1 MVPGRAGADN
11 RVELRGRRGYHRR
24 VSRPEPERSSS
35 AEPLPDNP
43 RSPVSPLLV
52 ERFRPVVQALRAY
65 HRHRAIGLEHIPRT
79 GPGLIVLN
87 HSLAT
92 YDGVLFCAAMHAVC
106 GRWPASLGDD
116 LIFRTP
122 LIADFARRA
131 GVRPANPGNGQA
143 LLEAGHLV
151 VVAPGG
157 MREALRP
164 TDEAHTVRWGRR
176 KGFVRL
182 AIQAG
187 APLIL
192 VACPAA
198 DDLYTVYPSK
208 LTARLYKRF
217 KLPLPLAR
225 GLGPTPLPRPVRLT
239 HLVGAPIVPPPL
251 DAADPDGQVDRLH
264 GTVVRRMDGLMRAAA
279 RR

>member
-1 MVPGRAGADN
+1 M
-11 RVELRGRRGYHRR
+11 
-24 VSRPEPERSSS
+24 
-35 AEPLPDNP
+35 
-43 RSPVSPLLV
+43 LV
-52 ERFRPVVQALRAY
+52 ARFRPLVQGLRAY
-65 HRHRAIGLEHIPRT
+65 HRHRVIGLEHVPRK

-92 YDGVLFCAAMHAVC
+92 YDGVLFASAMHAAT

-116 LIFRTP
+116 LIFKTP
-122 LIADFARRA
+122 LVADFARRA
-131 GVRPANPGNGQA
+131 GVKPANPGNGHA

-164 TDEAHTVRWGRR
+164 TAEAHTVRWGRR

-182 AIQAG
+182 AIETG
-187 APLIL
+187 APMIL

-198 DDLYTVYPSK
+198 DDLYTVYPSGV
-208 LTARLYKRF
+208 TARLYQRF
-217 KLPLPLAR
+217 KLPVPLAR
-225 GLGPTPLPRPVRLT
+225 GLGPTLLPRPVRLT
-239 HLVGAPIVPPPL
+239 HLVGAPIPPPAPEG
-251 DAADPDGQVDRLH
+251 DIDGQVARVHAD
-264 GTVVRRMDGLMRAAA
+264 VVRRMEGLMKAAA

>member
-1 MVPGRAGADN
+1 M
-11 RVELRGRRGYHRR
+11 
-24 VSRPEPERSSS
+24 PEPR
-35 AEPLPDNP
+35 PDNP
-43 RSPVSPLLV
+43 RSPVSPVLA
-52 ERFRPVVQALRAY
+52 ERFRPLVQALRAY
-65 HRHRAIGLEHIPRT
+65 HRHRVIGLEHVPRT
-79 GPGLIVLN
+79 GPGLLVLN

-92 YDGVLFCAAMHAVC
+92 YDGVLFADAMHAAT

-122 LIADFARRA
+122 LVADFARRA
-131 GVRPANPGNGQA
+131 GVKPASPGNGHA
-143 LLEAGHLV
+143 LLGDGHLV

-164 TDEAHTVRWGRR
+164 SEERHTVRWARR
-176 KGFVRL
+176 KGFARL
-182 AIQAG
+182 AIETG
-187 APLIL
+187 SPVVL

-198 DDLYTVYPSK
+198 DDLFTVYPSG

-225 GLGPTPLPRPVRLT
+225 GLGPTLLPRPVRLT
-239 HLVGAPIVPPPL
+239 HLVGAPIAPPAP
-251 DAADPDGQVDRLH
+251 DADDPDGQVDRWH
-264 GTVVRRMDGLMRAAA
+264 AAIVRRMEGLMTAAA